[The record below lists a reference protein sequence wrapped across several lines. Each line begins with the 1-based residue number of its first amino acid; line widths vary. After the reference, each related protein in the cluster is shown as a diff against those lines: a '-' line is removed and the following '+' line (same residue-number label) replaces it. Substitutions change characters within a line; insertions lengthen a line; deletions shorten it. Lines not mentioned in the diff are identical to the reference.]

1 MFVFYWNFY
10 YFRNVM
16 RNILTILGNI
26 PVTSSVIASLFPEV
40 KTKSAKIAQLE
51 KAGEIIRLRRNL
63 FVVNPQET
71 NQPLSSGLI
80 ANHLLAP
87 SYVSMQTALRYYGL
101 IPEAVYTVQS
111 MTFKAAKE
119 FNTPVGNFCY
129 YHISR
134 EAYPI
139 GITQIKERNGVYI
152 MATPE
157 KALCDLIAI
166 LPGINLRYRK
176 EALEFLE
183 ENLRFDM
190 DRFSQLNPEIFSE
203 YAKKGKKS
211 TSILTILK
219 LLQHE

>member
-1 MFVFYWNFY
+1 
-10 YFRNVM
+10 M
-16 RNILTILGNI
+16 RNILITLGNI
-26 PVTSSVIASLFPEV
+26 PVTSSVIASLYPDV
-40 KTKSAKIAQLE
+40 KTKFAKVAQLE
-51 KAGEIIRLRRNL
+51 RAGEIIRLRRNL
-63 FVVNPQET
+63 FVVNPEET
-71 NQPLSSGLI
+71 GKPLSSGLI

-101 IPEAVYTVQS
+101 IPEAVYTIQS

-119 FNTPVGNFCY
+119 FNTPVGNYCY

-134 EAYPI
+134 ETYPI
-139 GITQIKERNGVYI
+139 GITQIKDGNSVYI

-157 KALCDLIAI
+157 KALCDLIANQ
-166 LPGINLRYRK
+166 PGINLRYKK

-190 DRFSQLNPEIFSE
+190 DRFCQLNPEIFLA
-203 YAKKGKKS
+203 YAKTGKKS

>member
-1 MFVFYWNFY
+1 MS
-10 YFRNVM
+10 
-16 RNILTILGNI
+16 NILTTLGNI
-26 PVTSSVIASLFPEV
+26 PVTSSVIASLYPDV
-40 KTKSAKIAQLE
+40 KTKFAKVAQLE
-51 KAGEIIRLRRNL
+51 RAGEIIRLRRNL
-63 FVVNPQET
+63 LVVNPEET
-71 NQPLSSGLI
+71 GMPLSSGLI

-101 IPEAVYTVQS
+101 IPEAVYTIQS

-119 FNTPVGNFCY
+119 FNTPVGNYCY

-134 EAYPI
+134 ETYPI
-139 GITQIKERNGVYI
+139 GITQIKDGNSVYI

-157 KALCDLIAI
+157 KALCDLIANQ
-166 LPGINLRYRK
+166 PGINLRYKK

-190 DRFSQLNPEIFSE
+190 DRFCQLNPEIFLA
-203 YAKKGKKS
+203 YAKTGKKS

>member
-1 MFVFYWNFY
+1 MS
-10 YFRNVM
+10 
-16 RNILTILGNI
+16 NILTTLGNI
-26 PVTSSVIASLFPEV
+26 PVTSSVIASLYPDV
-40 KTKSAKIAQLE
+40 KTKFAKVAQLE
-51 KAGEIIRLRRNL
+51 RAGEIIRLRRNL
-63 FVVNPQET
+63 FVVNPEET
-71 NQPLSSGLI
+71 GLPLSSGLI

-101 IPEAVYTVQS
+101 IPEAVYTIQS

-119 FNTPVGNFCY
+119 FNTPVGNYCY

-134 EAYPI
+134 ETYPI
-139 GITQIKERNGVYI
+139 GITQIKEENSVYI

-157 KALCDLIAI
+157 KALCDLIANQ
-166 LPGINLRYRK
+166 PGVNLRYKK

-190 DRFSQLNPEIFSE
+190 DRFCQLNPEIFLA
-203 YAKKGKKS
+203 YAKTGKKS

>member
-1 MFVFYWNFY
+1 MS
-10 YFRNVM
+10 
-16 RNILTILGNI
+16 NILTTLGNI
-26 PVTSSVIASLFPEV
+26 PVTSSVIASLYPDV
-40 KTKSAKIAQLE
+40 KTKFAKVAQLE
-51 KAGEIIRLRRNL
+51 RAGEIIRLRRNL
-63 FVVNPQET
+63 FVVNPEET
-71 NQPLSSGLI
+71 GLPLSSGLI

-101 IPEAVYTVQS
+101 IPEAVYTIQS

-119 FNTPVGNFCY
+119 FNTPVGNYCY

-134 EAYPI
+134 ETYPI
-139 GITQIKERNGVYI
+139 GITQIKEENSVYI

-157 KALCDLIAI
+157 NALCDLIANQ
-166 LPGINLRYRK
+166 PGINLRYKK

-190 DRFSQLNPEIFSE
+190 DKFCQFSPEIFLA
-203 YAKKGKKS
+203 YAKNGKKS

>member
-1 MFVFYWNFY
+1 MS
-10 YFRNVM
+10 
-16 RNILTILGNI
+16 NILTTLGNI
-26 PVTSSVIASLFPEV
+26 PVTSSVIASLYPDV
-40 KTKSAKIAQLE
+40 KTKFAKVAQLE
-51 KAGEIIRLRRNL
+51 RAGEIIRLRRNL
-63 FVVNPQET
+63 FVVNPEET
-71 NQPLSSGLI
+71 GLPLSSGLI

-101 IPEAVYTVQS
+101 IPEAVYTIQS

-119 FNTPVGNFCY
+119 FNTPVGNYCY

-134 EAYPI
+134 ETYPI
-139 GITQIKERNGVYI
+139 GITQIKEGNSVYI

-157 KALCDLIAI
+157 KALCDLIANQ
-166 LPGINLRYRK
+166 PGINLRYKK

-190 DRFSQLNPEIFSE
+190 DKFCQFKPEIFLA
-203 YAKKGKKS
+203 YAKNGKKS

>member
-1 MFVFYWNFY
+1 
-10 YFRNVM
+10 M

-40 KTKSAKIAQLE
+40 KTKSAKVAQLE

-71 NQPLSSGLI
+71 NLPLSSGLI

-101 IPEAVYTVQS
+101 IPEAVYTIQS

-134 EAYPI
+134 ETYPI

-157 KALCDLIAI
+157 KALCDLIAN
-166 LPGINLRYRK
+166 LPGINLRYQK

>member
-1 MFVFYWNFY
+1 MS
-10 YFRNVM
+10 
-16 RNILTILGNI
+16 NILTTLGNI
-26 PVTSSVIASLFPEV
+26 PVTSSVIASLYPDV
-40 KTKSAKIAQLE
+40 KTKFAKVAQLE
-51 KAGEIIRLRRNL
+51 RAGEIIRLRRNL
-63 FVVNPQET
+63 FVVNPEET
-71 NQPLSSGLI
+71 GLPLSSGLI

-101 IPEAVYTVQS
+101 IPEAVYTIQS

-119 FNTPVGNFCY
+119 FNTPVGNYCY

-134 EAYPI
+134 ETYPI
-139 GITQIKERNGVYI
+139 GITQIKEGNSVYI

-157 KALCDLIAI
+157 KALCDLIANQ
-166 LPGINLRYRK
+166 PGINLRYKK

-190 DRFSQLNPEIFSE
+190 DKFCQFNPEIFLA
-203 YAKKGKKS
+203 YAKNGKKS

-219 LLQHE
+219 LLQQDRKSVV

>member
-1 MFVFYWNFY
+1 MS
-10 YFRNVM
+10 
-16 RNILTILGNI
+16 NILTTLGHI
-26 PVTSSVIASLFPEV
+26 PVTSSVIASLYPDV
-40 KTKSAKIAQLE
+40 KTKFAKVAQLE
-51 KAGEIIRLRRNL
+51 RAGEIIRLRRNL
-63 FVVNPQET
+63 FVVNPEET
-71 NQPLSSGLI
+71 GLPLSSGLI

-101 IPEAVYTVQS
+101 IPEAVYTIQS

-119 FNTPVGNFCY
+119 FNTPVGNYCY

-134 EAYPI
+134 ETYPI
-139 GITQIKERNGVYI
+139 GITQIKEGNSVYI

-157 KALCDLIAI
+157 KALCDLIANQ
-166 LPGINLRYRK
+166 PGINLRYKK

-190 DRFSQLNPEIFSE
+190 DKFCQFNPEIFLA
-203 YAKKGKKS
+203 YAKNGKKS

>member
-1 MFVFYWNFY
+1 MS
-10 YFRNVM
+10 
-16 RNILTILGNI
+16 NILTTLGNI
-26 PVTSSVIASLFPEV
+26 PVTSSVIASLYPDV
-40 KTKSAKIAQLE
+40 KTKFAKVAQLE
-51 KAGEIIRLRRNL
+51 RAGEIIRLRRNL
-63 FVVNPQET
+63 FVVNPEET
-71 NQPLSSGLI
+71 GKPLSSGLI

-101 IPEAVYTVQS
+101 IPEAVYTIQS

-119 FNTPVGNFCY
+119 FNTPVGNYCY
-129 YHISR
+129 YHILR
-134 EAYPI
+134 ETYPI
-139 GITQIKERNGVYI
+139 GITQIKEENSVYI

-157 KALCDLIAI
+157 KALCDLIANQ
-166 LPGINLRYRK
+166 PGINLRYKK

-190 DRFSQLNPEIFSE
+190 DRFCQLNPEIFLA
-203 YAKKGKKS
+203 YAKTGKKS

>member
-1 MFVFYWNFY
+1 MS
-10 YFRNVM
+10 
-16 RNILTILGNI
+16 NILTTLGNI
-26 PVTSSVIASLFPEV
+26 PVTSSVIASLYPDV
-40 KTKSAKIAQLE
+40 KTKFAKVAQLE
-51 KAGEIIRLRRNL
+51 RAGEIIRLRRNL
-63 FVVNPQET
+63 FVVNPEET
-71 NQPLSSGLI
+71 GLPLSSGLI

-101 IPEAVYTVQS
+101 IPEAVYAIQS
-111 MTFKAAKE
+111 MTFKAVKE
-119 FNTPVGNFCY
+119 FNTPVGNYCY

-134 EAYPI
+134 ETYPI
-139 GITQIKERNGVYI
+139 GITQIKEGNSVYI

-157 KALCDLIAI
+157 KALCDLIANQ
-166 LPGINLRYRK
+166 PGINLRYKK

-190 DRFSQLNPEIFSE
+190 DKFCQFNPEIFLA
-203 YAKKGKKS
+203 YAKNGKKS

>member
-1 MFVFYWNFY
+1 MS
-10 YFRNVM
+10 
-16 RNILTILGNI
+16 NILTTLGNI
-26 PVTSSVIASLFPEV
+26 PVTSSVIASLYPDV
-40 KTKSAKIAQLE
+40 KTKFAKVAQLE
-51 KAGEIIRLRRNL
+51 RAGEIIRLRRNL
-63 FVVNPQET
+63 FVVNPEET
-71 NQPLSSGLI
+71 GLPLSSGLI

-101 IPEAVYTVQS
+101 IPEAVYTIQS

-119 FNTPVGNFCY
+119 FNTPVGNYCY

-134 EAYPI
+134 ETYPI
-139 GITQIKERNGVYI
+139 GITQIKDGNSVYI

-157 KALCDLIAI
+157 KALCDLIANQ
-166 LPGINLRYRK
+166 PGVNLRYKK

-190 DRFSQLNPEIFSE
+190 DKFSQFNQEIFLA
-203 YAKKGKKS
+203 YAKNGKKS

>member
-1 MFVFYWNFY
+1 M
-10 YFRNVM
+10 
-16 RNILTILGNI
+16 
-26 PVTSSVIASLFPEV
+26 
-40 KTKSAKIAQLE
+40 
-51 KAGEIIRLRRNL
+51 
-63 FVVNPQET
+63 
-71 NQPLSSGLI
+71 
-80 ANHLLAP
+80 
-87 SYVSMQTALRYYGL
+87 
-101 IPEAVYTVQS
+101 IPEAVYTIQS

-134 EAYPI
+134 ETYPI
-139 GITQIKERNGVYI
+139 GITQIKEGNGVYI

-157 KALCDLIAI
+157 KALCDLIAN

-190 DRFSQLNPEIFSE
+190 DRVSQLNPEIFLE

>member
-1 MFVFYWNFY
+1 
-10 YFRNVM
+10 M

-26 PVTSSVIASLFPEV
+26 PVTSSIIASLYPEV

-71 NQPLSSGLI
+71 NLPLSSGLI

-101 IPEAVYTVQS
+101 IPEAVYTIQS

-139 GITQIKERNGVYI
+139 GITQIKEGNGVYI

-157 KALCDLIAI
+157 KALCDLIAN
-166 LPGINLRYRK
+166 LPGINLRYQK

>member
-1 MFVFYWNFY
+1 MEFLLLSQCNEKYSNHI
-10 YFRNVM
+10 RQH
-16 RNILTILGNI
+16 
-26 PVTSSVIASLFPEV
+26 SSNLFGHCLAISRGKDQV
-40 KTKSAKIAQLE
+40 SKIAQLE

-63 FVVNPQET
+63 FVVNPEET
-71 NQPLSSGLI
+71 NLPLSSGLI

-101 IPEAVYTVQS
+101 IPEAVYTIQS
-111 MTFKAAKE
+111 MTFKAAKK
-119 FNTPVGNFCY
+119 FHTPIGNFCY

-134 EAYPI
+134 ETYPI
-139 GITQIKERNGVYI
+139 GITQIKEGNGVYI

-157 KALCDLIAI
+157 KALCDLIAN
-166 LPGINLRYRK
+166 LPGINLRYQK

-190 DRFSQLNPEIFSE
+190 DRVSQLNPEIFSE

>member
-1 MFVFYWNFY
+1 
-10 YFRNVM
+10 M
-16 RNILTILGNI
+16 RNILTTLGNI

-40 KTKSAKIAQLE
+40 KTKSAKVAQLE

-63 FVVNPQET
+63 FVVNPEET
-71 NQPLSSGLI
+71 NLPLSSGLI

-101 IPEAVYTVQS
+101 IPEAVYTIQS

-134 EAYPI
+134 EAYHI
-139 GITQIKERNGVYI
+139 GITQIKEGNGVYI

-157 KALCDLIAI
+157 KALCDLIAN
-166 LPGINLRYRK
+166 LPGINLRYQK

-219 LLQHE
+219 LLQHECPSGQTNTSCN

>member
-40 KTKSAKIAQLE
+40 KTKSAKVAQLE

-71 NQPLSSGLI
+71 NLPLSSGLI

-111 MTFKAAKE
+111 MTFKAAKK
-119 FNTPVGNFCY
+119 FNTPIGNFCY

-157 KALCDLIAI
+157 KALCDLIAN
-166 LPGINLRYRK
+166 LSGINLRYQK

>member
-1 MFVFYWNFY
+1 
-10 YFRNVM
+10 M

-40 KTKSAKIAQLE
+40 KTKSAKVAQLE

-63 FVVNPQET
+63 FVVNPEET

-101 IPEAVYTVQS
+101 IPEAVYTIQS

-157 KALCDLIAI
+157 KALCDLIAN

-190 DRFSQLNPEIFSE
+190 DRVSQLNPEIFLE

>member
-1 MFVFYWNFY
+1 
-10 YFRNVM
+10 M
-16 RNILTILGNI
+16 RNILTTLGNI
-26 PVTSSVIASLFPEV
+26 PVTSSIIASLYPEV

-71 NQPLSSGLI
+71 NLPLSSGLI

-101 IPEAVYTVQS
+101 IPEAVYTIQS

-157 KALCDLIAI
+157 KALCDLIAN

>member
-1 MFVFYWNFY
+1 MS
-10 YFRNVM
+10 
-16 RNILTILGNI
+16 NILTTLGNI
-26 PVTSSVIASLFPEV
+26 PVTSSVIASLYPDV
-40 KTKSAKIAQLE
+40 KTKFAKVAQLE
-51 KAGEIIRLRRNL
+51 RAGEIIRLRRNL
-63 FVVNPQET
+63 FVVNPEET
-71 NQPLSSGLI
+71 GKPLSSGLI

-101 IPEAVYTVQS
+101 IPEAVYTIQS

-119 FNTPVGNFCY
+119 FNTPVGNYCY

-134 EAYPI
+134 ETYPI
-139 GITQIKERNGVYI
+139 GITQIKEENSVYI

-157 KALCDLIAI
+157 KALCDLIANQ
-166 LPGINLRYRK
+166 PGVNLRYKK

-190 DRFSQLNPEIFSE
+190 DKFCQLNPEIFLA
-203 YAKKGKKS
+203 YAKTGKKS

>member
-1 MFVFYWNFY
+1 MS
-10 YFRNVM
+10 
-16 RNILTILGNI
+16 NILTTLGNI
-26 PVTSSVIASLFPEV
+26 PVTTSVIASLYPDV
-40 KTKSAKIAQLE
+40 KTKFAKVAQLE
-51 KAGEIIRLRRNL
+51 RAGEIIRLRRNL
-63 FVVNPQET
+63 FVVNPEET
-71 NQPLSSGLI
+71 GLPLSSGLI

-101 IPEAVYTVQS
+101 IPEAVYTIQS

-119 FNTPVGNFCY
+119 FNTPVGNYCY

-134 EAYPI
+134 ETYPI
-139 GITQIKERNGVYI
+139 GITQIKEENSVYI

-157 KALCDLIAI
+157 KALCDLIANQ
-166 LPGINLRYRK
+166 PGVNLRYKK

-190 DRFSQLNPEIFSE
+190 DRFCQLNLEIFLA
-203 YAKKGKKS
+203 YAKTGKKS

>member
-1 MFVFYWNFY
+1 MS
-10 YFRNVM
+10 
-16 RNILTILGNI
+16 NILTTLGNI
-26 PVTSSVIASLFPEV
+26 PVTSSVIASLYPDV
-40 KTKSAKIAQLE
+40 KTKFAKVAQLE
-51 KAGEIIRLRRNL
+51 RAGEIIRLRRNL
-63 FVVNPQET
+63 FVVNPEET
-71 NQPLSSGLI
+71 GLPLSSGLI

-101 IPEAVYTVQS
+101 IPEAVYTIQS

-119 FNTPVGNFCY
+119 FNTPVGNYCY

-134 EAYPI
+134 ETYPI
-139 GITQIKERNGVYI
+139 GITQIKEENSVYI

-157 KALCDLIAI
+157 KALCDLIANQ
-166 LPGINLRYRK
+166 PGINLRYKK

-190 DRFSQLNPEIFSE
+190 DRFCQLNPEIFLA
-203 YAKKGKKS
+203 YAKTGKKS

>member
-1 MFVFYWNFY
+1 MS
-10 YFRNVM
+10 
-16 RNILTILGNI
+16 NILTTLGNI
-26 PVTSSVIASLFPEV
+26 PVTSSVIASLYPDV
-40 KTKSAKIAQLE
+40 KTKFAKVAQLE
-51 KAGEIIRLRRNL
+51 RAGEIIRLRRNL
-63 FVVNPQET
+63 FVVNPEET
-71 NQPLSSGLI
+71 GLPLSSGLI

-101 IPEAVYTVQS
+101 IPEAVYTIQS

-119 FNTPVGNFCY
+119 FNTPVGNYCY

-134 EAYPI
+134 ETYPI
-139 GITQIKERNGVYI
+139 GITQIKEGNSVYI

-157 KALCDLIAI
+157 KALCDLIANQ
-166 LPGINLRYRK
+166 PGINLRYKK

-190 DRFSQLNPEIFSE
+190 DKFCKFKPEIFLA
-203 YAKKGKKS
+203 YAKNGKKS

>member
-1 MFVFYWNFY
+1 MS
-10 YFRNVM
+10 
-16 RNILTILGNI
+16 NILTTLGNI
-26 PVTSSVIASLFPEV
+26 PVTSSVIASLYPDV
-40 KTKSAKIAQLE
+40 KTKFAKVAQLE
-51 KAGEIIRLRRNL
+51 RAGEIIRLRRNL
-63 FVVNPQET
+63 FVVNPEET
-71 NQPLSSGLI
+71 GIPLSSGLI

-101 IPEAVYTVQS
+101 IPEAVYTIQS

-119 FNTPVGNFCY
+119 FNTPVGNYCY

-134 EAYPI
+134 ETYPI
-139 GITQIKERNGVYI
+139 GITQIKEENSVYI

-157 KALCDLIAI
+157 KALCDLIANQ
-166 LPGINLRYRK
+166 PGINLRYKK

-190 DRFSQLNPEIFSE
+190 DRFCQLNPEIFLA
-203 YAKKGKKS
+203 YAKTGKKS

>member
-1 MFVFYWNFY
+1 
-10 YFRNVM
+10 M
-16 RNILTILGNI
+16 RNILTTLGNI
-26 PVTSSVIASLFPEV
+26 PVTSSIIASLYPEV

-71 NQPLSSGLI
+71 N
-80 ANHLLAP
+80 
-87 SYVSMQTALRYYGL
+87 
-101 IPEAVYTVQS
+101 
-111 MTFKAAKE
+111 
-119 FNTPVGNFCY
+119 
-129 YHISR
+129 
-134 EAYPI
+134 
-139 GITQIKERNGVYI
+139 
-152 MATPE
+152 
-157 KALCDLIAI
+157 

>member
-1 MFVFYWNFY
+1 MS
-10 YFRNVM
+10 
-16 RNILTILGNI
+16 NILTTLGNI
-26 PVTSSVIASLFPEV
+26 PVTSSVYPDV
-40 KTKSAKIAQLE
+40 KTKFAKVAQLE
-51 KAGEIIRLRRNL
+51 RAGEIIRLRRNL
-63 FVVNPQET
+63 FVVNPEET
-71 NQPLSSGLI
+71 GKPLSSGLI

-101 IPEAVYTVQS
+101 IPEAVYTIQS

-119 FNTPVGNFCY
+119 FNTPVGNYCY

-134 EAYPI
+134 ETYPI
-139 GITQIKERNGVYI
+139 GITQIKDGNSVYI

-157 KALCDLIAI
+157 KALCDLIANQ
-166 LPGINLRYRK
+166 PGINLRYKK

-190 DRFSQLNPEIFSE
+190 DRFCQLNPEIFLA
-203 YAKKGKKS
+203 YAKTGKKS

>member
-1 MFVFYWNFY
+1 MS
-10 YFRNVM
+10 
-16 RNILTILGNI
+16 NILTTLGNI
-26 PVTSSVIASLFPEV
+26 PVTSSVIASLYPDV
-40 KTKSAKIAQLE
+40 KTKFAKVAQLE
-51 KAGEIIRLRRNL
+51 RAGEIIRLRRNL
-63 FVVNPQET
+63 FVVNPEET
-71 NQPLSSGLI
+71 GLPLSSGLI

-101 IPEAVYTVQS
+101 IPEAVYTIQS
-111 MTFKAAKE
+111 MTFKTAKE
-119 FNTPVGNFCY
+119 FNTTVGNYCY

-134 EAYPI
+134 ETYPI
-139 GITQIKERNGVYI
+139 GITQIKEGNSVYI

-157 KALCDLIAI
+157 KTLCDLIANQ
-166 LPGINLRYRK
+166 PGINLRYKK

-190 DRFSQLNPEIFSE
+190 DKFCQFNPEIFLA
-203 YAKKGKKS
+203 YAKNGKKS